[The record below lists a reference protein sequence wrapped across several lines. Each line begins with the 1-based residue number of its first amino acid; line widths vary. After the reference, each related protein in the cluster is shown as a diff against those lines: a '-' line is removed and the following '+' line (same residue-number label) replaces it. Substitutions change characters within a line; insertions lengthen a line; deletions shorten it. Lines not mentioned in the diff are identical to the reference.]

1 MRYSDS
7 NGIHYDEVKGS
18 SASNIEFALTK
29 NEFDFAEKNKDLYE
43 LWLVPIVNEKPQN
56 PIELGN
62 ILLFKNGENFF
73 NNSRF
78 SVEQSEFKVR
88 AKSKESEY

>member
-1 MRYSDS
+1 MVCSYSND
-7 NGIHYDEVKGS
+7 
-18 SASNIEFALTK
+18 
-29 NEFDFAEKNKDLYE
+29 
-43 LWLVPIVNEKPQN
+43 KPQS

-62 ILLFKNGENFF
+62 ILLFENGENFF

-88 AKSKESEY
+88 TKLKDEEA

>member
-1 MRYSDS
+1 MRYSDL

-18 SASNIEFALTK
+18 SASII
-29 NEFDFAEKNKDLYE
+29 EFDFAEKNKDSYE
-43 LWLVPIVNEKPQN
+43 IWFVPIVNEKSKN

-62 ILLFKNGENFF
+62 ILLFENGEDFF

-78 SVEQSEFKVR
+78 SVEQNEFKVR
-88 AKSKESEY
+88 AKLKESED